1 MRTRSRLLLLGL
13 SAVALGCDVLPK
25 LQLQLQRELQQQFH
39 ITSALVMVIDTT
51 TMVVAIFD
59 DARAAQELK
68 ERAAFEE
75 QVAYYAV
82 THYQKTKLKSVGVM
96 VGRASRRGTDSQP
109 DPTVFMPEYH
119 PDGTVRLALMPPRRS
134 MTVPTEVQRKQ

>member
-1 MRTRSRLLLLGL
+1 MLTRSRLLLLGL
-13 SAVALGCDVLPK
+13 GAVALGCDALPK
-25 LQLQLQRELQQQFH
+25 LQLQLQQGLQHEFH

-59 DARAAQELK
+59 DARAALELK

-82 THYQKTKLKSVGVM
+82 RHYEKSRLKSVGVL
-96 VGRASRRGTDSQP
+96 VGRASRRRAGNDP
-109 DPTVFMPEYH
+109 DPTVFLPEYH
-119 PDGTVRLALMPPRRS
+119 PDGTVRLALMPSRRAL
-134 MTVPTEVQRKQ
+134 TAPVEVQRKQ